1 MKEIKKANET
11 DELGY
16 AVSWRRAFGQL
27 YSNVSWLH
35 SYCTI
40 NFIASQ
46 KILKK
51 LKKQFKLVP
60 ESSEIY
66 HKLLEF
72 TKSKSFVVQDLD
84 IVNIR
89 RDISVFYAEKF
100 TDKDLNKALTDLGD
114 RMTPISTKDL
124 ALIFFFS
131 GMIFAFLLTFIL
143 LLTIH
148 VKDFDPSIISLFP
161 GFSFSFM
168 FILCFFGVAINIQVF
183 RKHRINYIYIFEID
197 PHLRLS
203 QEKIYRVYIP
213 FNLGRFISVD
223 LMDVITYFNLC
234 KCSL

>member
-1 MKEIKKANET
+1 
-11 DELGY
+11 
-16 AVSWRRAFGQL
+16 VSWRRAFSQL

-51 LKKQFKLVP
+51 LKKHFKLVP
-60 ESSEIY
+60 ESNEIY
-66 HKLLEF
+66 HKLLEL
-72 TKSKSFVVQDLD
+72 TKSKSFVIQDHD

-100 TDKDLNKALTDLGD
+100 KDGDMNKALKELGE

-124 ALIFFFS
+124 ALIFFFT

-148 VKDFDPSIISLFP
+148 IKDIDPSIITLFP

-197 PHLRLS
+197 PHLRIS
-203 QEKIYRVYIP
+203 QEKIYRVYMS
-213 FNLGRFISVD
+213 NYLGGFISVD
-223 LMDVITYFNLC
+223 TMDVLTYFNLC
-234 KCSL
+234 KCAL